1 MNGIRQTM
9 HAEVS
14 VYDKLHANYL
24 NSSVHN
30 IFADTR
36 QEQFSN
42 FFQLFLPS
50 VLYTGIFYHHTGIQP
65 GTIKNRKQVV
75 YHKFGLD
82 GMHSETSSSPH

>member
-1 MNGIRQTM
+1 MINYMLIILTALFIISLQTQGKNKIYM
-9 HAEVS
+9 E
-14 VYDKLHANYL
+14 
-24 NSSVHN
+24 
-30 IFADTR
+30 III
-36 QEQFSN
+36 QFSN